1 MSRSIK
7 TLRSR
12 AQVILA
18 IKIHRDMLGTKDFL
32 NELPI
37 KMSGKLIGKDLSKR
51 KWKERRNSS
60 VPWMLKEINRHRKEA
75 CNNCRGSVPLSGF
88 P

>member
-7 TLRSR
+7 TLQSR
-12 AQVILA
+12 AQVTLA
-18 IKIHRDMLGTKDFL
+18 IKIHHDMFGTKDFF
-32 NELPI
+32 NELSI

-60 VPWMLKEINRHRKEA
+60 VP
-75 CNNCRGSVPLSGF
+75 
-88 P
+88 